1 MTVIQIDT
9 GTRGPG
15 IAQDMGS
22 WEDQA
27 ESHQRDIVRQAEM
40 VGLVVLH
47 QVVLPYLEGHHR

>member
-9 GTRGPG
+9 GTKGLG
-15 IAQDMGS
+15 IAPGMGS
-22 WEDQA
+22 REDQA
-27 ESHQRDIVRQAEM
+27 ESHQRDIVLQAEM